1 MQITQRPS
9 PNRNTGRQGQTPD
22 FIVCHITGGSF
33 TSAINTITNAA
44 NQVSYHFVVGRD
56 GAIVQAVNIE
66 DTAWANG
73 TTNSGDNRDNRHSTI
88 PAVRERRRNANQ
100 FTVSIGFADSS
111 GGELSAAQ
119 LSAGVELIWHIRN
132 EVRRIYGFE
141 IPMTRSHII
150 GHFEINPL
158 TRANCP
164 GPRFPFGEIIQRLQE
179 KERAGASGPAAAPI
193 VPAAPQTPIPPTVS
207 EVPQT
212 PKAPVAPTTPVA
224 PAAPSAPASISN
236 PQPSTWA
243 REAWAWGISL
253 GLTDGTNPQGIPTR
267 EQMVTLLHR
276 YYMATA

>member
-9 PNRNTGRQGQTPD
+9 PNRNTGRQGQVPD

-33 TSAINTITNAA
+33 TSAINTILNAA

-111 GGELSAAQ
+111 GGELAAAQ
-119 LSAGVELIWHIRN
+119 LSAGVDLIGHIRS
-132 EVRRIYGFE
+132 EVRRIYGFS
-141 IPMTRSHII
+141 IPVARSNIV

-164 GPRFPFGEIIQRLQE
+164 GPRFPFDEILRRVRE
-179 KERAGASGPAAAPI
+179 NDTAGALPMPPVVPPPAAI
-193 VPAAPQTPIPPTVS
+193 VQPPAQPVPEPS
-207 EVPQT
+207 E
-212 PKAPVAPTTPVA
+212 
-224 PAAPSAPASISN
+224 
-236 PQPSTWA
+236 WA
-243 REAWAWGISL
+243 REAWSWGVEMGI
-253 GLTDGTNPQGIPTR
+253 TDGSNPQGVPTR
-267 EQMVTLLHR
+267 EQMVTLLYR
-276 YYMATA
+276 FNKLTA